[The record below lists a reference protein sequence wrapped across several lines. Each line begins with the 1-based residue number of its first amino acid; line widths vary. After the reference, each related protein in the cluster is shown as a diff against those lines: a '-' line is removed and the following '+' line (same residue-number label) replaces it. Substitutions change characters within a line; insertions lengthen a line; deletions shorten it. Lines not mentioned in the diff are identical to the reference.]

1 LDSALKMKTY
11 KTFVEQSNSARENL
25 NELAPLA
32 IGAMAL
38 NTALRADGA
47 YRTYQSVKKGDWVGA
62 GLNALSTINPIGRA
76 VAPLRVLSPAA
87 GVGAAVKDVVDD
99 NKKKKEKIKEGNKLV
114 NVRTDAGVTRGVD
127 PSTGEIRVIKRR
139 SDKEQEAVKNPK
151 GFEMY

>member
-1 LDSALKMKTY
+1 MKTY

-32 IGAMAL
+32 IGAIAL
-38 NTALRADGA
+38 NTVLRADGA
-47 YRTYQSVKKGDWVGA
+47 YRTYKSIKKGDWVGA
-62 GLNALSTINPIGRA
+62 GLNALSVVNPLARK
-76 VAPLRVLSPAA
+76 VAPLRVISPTA
-87 GVGAAVKDVVDD
+87 GVAAAVKDVVDD
-99 NKKKKEKIKEGNKLV
+99 NTKKKKEKIKEGNKLV

-139 SDKEQEAVKNPK
+139 SAKEQEAVKNPK